1 MLLPIQTARINDE
14 ARRVGLKVNMEKTK
28 VMKINAK
35 NQERIII
42 AGQGIAEVDEFTY
55 LGEYSLLRR
64 EVV

>member
-1 MLLPIQTARINDE
+1 M
-14 ARRVGLKVNMEKTK
+14 GLKVNMEKTK
-28 VMKINAK
+28 VMRINAK

>member
-1 MLLPIQTARINDE
+1 
-14 ARRVGLKVNMEKTK
+14 MEKTK
-28 VMKINAK
+28 VMRINAK

-42 AGQGIAEVDEFTY
+42 AGQGIAAEVDEFTY